1 VTDVRLPCRNCGAEI
16 IGGEETTAEVERDY
30 QFGGEQA
37 TVEVAAKVCP
47 ACGEVTP
54 L

>member
-1 VTDVRLPCRNCGAEI
+1 MSDVLLPCRNCGAEI
-16 IGGEETTAEVERDY
+16 VDAEETTTEINREY

-37 TVEVAAKVCP
+37 AAEVAAKVCP
-47 ACGEVTP
+47 ECGEVTP